1 MIAIRGKHVF
11 SAPSDR
17 IWSHIFEPTSLAK
30 LIPGCQ
36 ELTQVSRDEYHGVI
50 RVGIAAVSGTYRTCV
65 KIREQRYPE
74 YCLFDGEIDGPTGYI
89 KGTVTFTL
97 RDLGDHTTELSY
109 EAQALIS
116 GALAT
121 LSGRLIQSIACSLV
135 NQSLARFDQE
145 LQTASQSS
153 HPSS

>member
-1 MIAIRGKHVF
+1 VITIRGKHVF
-11 SAPSDR
+11 SAPSDL

-36 ELTQVSRDEYHGVI
+36 ELMQVSPDEYHGVI
-50 RVGIAAVSGTYRTCV
+50 RVGIAAVSGTYRTRV
-65 KIREQRYPE
+65 KIREQRHPK
-74 YCLFDGEIDGPTGYI
+74 YCLFDGEIDGPTGSL

-97 RDLGDHTTELSY
+97 RELENHHTELSY

-121 LSGRLIQSIACSLV
+121 LSGRLIESIACSLV

-145 LQTASQSS
+145 LQALSQPS
-153 HPSS
+153 HTPS